1 MKKIYIILALFA
13 IVIISGIT
21 SCRKKAEVPA
31 DAATYDPGFPAG
43 CTRVSILQLKNIL
56 GSGGLPVQITD
67 NIAVEAY
74 ITADDRSGN
83 FYKNIMIQDSSS
95 GIALLLE
102 KSGLYNDYPVGRKI
116 YVKCKGLYLSAYGGF
131 KQLGY
136 SLDETKAL
144 VGVPAALFNT
154 VVVKANYDPTLQQLN
169 KLIKHVTLAD
179 LKSSV
184 NNEALMG
191 CLIKMDSNVQFQSS
205 QLGTTYAQAP
215 SISSGTDR
223 YLEQCGNAASIVLRT
238 SGYCKFAGNPWPKGR
253 GALTAIYSRYNSTAQ
268 LLIRD
273 ENDVQFTDSIRCDG
287 VVIQPATPITIKTLR
302 ELYLGTGVKLG
313 NLQIHGTIISSLK
326 DSNISSGGYYMQDE
340 SGRGINIY
348 ATGTSYALGDSL
360 TIDLDGDSLINY
372 RNNLEIKKGA
382 NSSLVF
388 TLVGT
393 GKTVTPK
400 VVTAA
405 ALYADLMLTSMKDRV
420 YECTLVQIVN
430 ASYPTA
436 AMFAG
441 NNPILDASGTIIGF
455 CYNRAPYTTT
465 PLPTG
470 SVSITGVAANF
481 NATPELIIRKLS
493 DVQ

>member
-1 MKKIYIILALFA
+1 M
-13 IVIISGIT
+13 
-21 SCRKKAEVPA
+21 
-31 DAATYDPGFPAG
+31 
-43 CTRVSILQLKNIL
+43 
-56 GSGGLPVQITD
+56 
-67 NIAVEAY
+67 
-74 ITADDRSGN
+74 
-83 FYKNIMIQDSSS
+83 
-95 GIALLLE
+95 
-102 KSGLYNDYPVGRKI
+102 
-116 YVKCKGLYLSAYGGF
+116 
-131 KQLGY
+131 
-136 SLDETKAL
+136 
-144 VGVPAALFNT
+144 
-154 VVVKANYDPTLQQLN
+154 
-169 KLIKHVTLAD
+169 
-179 LKSSV
+179 
-184 NNEALMG
+184 
-191 CLIKMDSNVQFQSS
+191 
-205 QLGTTYAQAP
+205 
-215 SISSGTDR
+215 
-223 YLEQCGNAASIVLRT
+223 
-238 SGYCKFAGNPWPKGR
+238 
-253 GALTAIYSRYNSTAQ
+253 
-268 LLIRD
+268 
-273 ENDVQFTDSIRCDG
+273 QFTDSIRCDG

-405 ALYADLMLTSMKDRV
+405 ALNADLMLTSMKDRV

-441 NNPILDASGTIIGF
+441 NNTILDASGTIIGF